1 MKKRIDIPVI
11 DYTSRAGRKYLQT
24 LLSLRQARDE
34 SIATRV
40 AAVIGDIRSRG
51 DAALFALTKKFDK
64 VALTPGTVCIAQ
76 TEIASRAREVSPAL
90 ARAMR
95 EAFKR
100 IRAYHAKQKPVGF
113 ALTTGEG
120 ILSQIY
126 RPLRRVAVYV
136 PGGHTVYPSSVLM
149 NVIPARIAGVEE
161 IVVVTPPRGKLD
173 PGIAYALKLCA
184 VTEVYRIGGSQA
196 IAALA
201 FGTETVRPVDKIVGP
216 GNAYVAAAK
225 RQVYGTVDIDSVAG
239 PSEVVICADG
249 SVSPEWVALDLL
261 AQAEHGS
268 GDEFAVCVTENIS
281 FARAIAAATEKAI
294 EASPVRETL
303 LNLPTSA
310 ITVFHTG
317 SRSDSV
323 AIVNAIAPE
332 HLQIMTKTAAQDLT
346 KIKNAAAVF
355 LGPHT
360 PVALGD
366 YFIGTNHVLPT
377 GGAARFASP
386 LGVESFMKWMSV
398 AKVGAA
404 GLIKAAPYVSTFAR
418 AEKFVH
424 HAMSV
429 EQRAGQLPRKGR
441 RR

>member
-1 MKKRIDIPVI
+1 MKNRTDIPVI
-11 DYTSRAGRKYLQT
+11 DYASRAGRKYLRT
-24 LLSLRQARDE
+24 LLSLRQAQDE
-34 SIATRV
+34 SVAARV
-40 AAVIGDIRSRG
+40 AAVISEIRSRG
-51 DAALFALTKKFDK
+51 DAALFAQTERFDRVK
-64 VALTPGTVCIAQ
+64 LTPRNVRINQ
-76 TEIASRAREVSPAL
+76 TEIASRARQESPVL
-90 ARAMR
+90 ARTMR

-100 IRAYHAKQKPVGF
+100 ISAFHSKQKPVGF
-113 ALTTGEG
+113 TLTTGEG
-120 ILSQIY
+120 TLSQIY

-161 IVVVTPPRGKLD
+161 IVVVTPPRGRLD
-173 PGIAYALKLCA
+173 PGIAYAFKLCA
-184 VTEVYRIGGSQA
+184 VTEAYRVGGAQA

-201 FGTETVRPVDKIVGP
+201 YGTKTIKPVDKIVGP

-268 GDEFAVCVTENIS
+268 GDEFAVCITEDPF
-281 FARAIAAATEKAI
+281 FARAIASATEKAI
-294 EASPVRETL
+294 DASPVRETL
-303 LNLPTSA
+303 LKLPASA

-317 SRSDSV
+317 SRSESI
-323 AIVNAIAPE
+323 AIVNAFAPE
-332 HLQIMTKTAAQDLT
+332 HLQIMTKTAAQDL
-346 KIKNAAAVF
+346 KYIRNAAAIF
-355 LGPHT
+355 LGRYT

-386 LGVESFMKWMSV
+386 LGVESFMKRMSV

-404 GLIKAAPYVSTFAR
+404 GLKKTAPYVSTFAR

-429 EQRAGQLPRKGR
+429 EQRAGLRPRKGSG
-441 RR
+441 